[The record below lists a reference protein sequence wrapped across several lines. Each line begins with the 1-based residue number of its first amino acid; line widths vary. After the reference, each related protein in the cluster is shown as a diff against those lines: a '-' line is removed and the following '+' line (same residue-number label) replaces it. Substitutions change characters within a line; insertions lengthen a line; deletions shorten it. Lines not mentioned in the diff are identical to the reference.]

1 MTEQII
7 GKVMMTFKG
16 DYDDTKQYN
25 FLDTVEYNG
34 SSFVCKANGTHDT
47 PSENSAN
54 WQLLAKAGCDGK
66 DGINGKDGAPGKDG
80 VNGKDG
86 APGKDGKDG
95 APGKNGK
102 DGAQGD
108 PGFYHYTVDLTD
120 AKYDRNKWYYVA
132 SNGNQLGS
140 LGGSSYFSLEA
151 PLYNGIDVPY
161 GVHSSGTG
169 KDACAR
175 QAVLYGQ
182 GRWGSYDRKLI
193 VLDDDTNLTT
203 DGKRLLTFAVPSD
216 NNLAYS
222 FYARGGLKISIASDV
237 SGLTWTPHTDT
248 YVVNGTTMPVLSDA
262 PDPKSLGLDDDHTFW
277 ALPMSQLKQQLQQ
290 GPQGLPGKDG
300 VTPHIDSTTGD
311 WFIGNQDTG
320 TQAQGPA
327 GENGRDGADG
337 QPGKDGQNGI
347 TPHID
352 TATGN
357 WFVGSTDTGI
367 KAQGPQGSPGKDGQ
381 TPDVSKLTTKTAWSE
396 TGITYINGAKAA
408 SGSSKLKCRAITI
421 GDVHIVQ
428 VKGWLIAGNL
438 GNHNFLPQVQVPAF
452 GFENDDY
459 YFEAKGSVT
468 SYDSFI
474 QVDSKA
480 KCQINLYSYS
490 TQNGPSI
497 PLNAMWIY

>member
-16 DYDDTKQYN
+16 DYDTTKQYN

-54 WQLLAKAGCDGK
+54 WQLLAKAGRDGK
-66 DGINGKDGAPGKDG
+66 DGINGKEGAPGKD
-80 VNGKDG
+80 
-86 APGKDGKDG
+86 
-95 APGKNGK
+95 
-102 DGAQGD
+102 
-108 PGFYHYTVDLTD
+108 
-120 AKYDRNKWYYVA
+120 
-132 SNGNQLGS
+132 
-140 LGGSSYFSLEA
+140 
-151 PLYNGIDVPY
+151 
-161 GVHSSGTG
+161 
-169 KDACAR
+169 
-175 QAVLYGQ
+175 
-182 GRWGSYDRKLI
+182 
-193 VLDDDTNLTT
+193 
-203 DGKRLLTFAVPSD
+203 
-216 NNLAYS
+216 
-222 FYARGGLKISIASDV
+222 
-237 SGLTWTPHTDT
+237 
-248 YVVNGTTMPVLSDA
+248 
-262 PDPKSLGLDDDHTFW
+262 
-277 ALPMSQLKQQLQQ
+277 
-290 GPQGLPGKDG
+290 
-300 VTPHIDSTTGD
+300 
-311 WFIGNQDTG
+311 
-320 TQAQGPA
+320 
-327 GENGRDGADG
+327 
-337 QPGKDGQNGI
+337 GKDGQNGI

-396 TGITYINGAKAA
+396 TGITYINGAKAV
-408 SGSSKLKCRAITI
+408 SSSSKLKCRAITI

-428 VKGWLIAGNL
+428 VNGWFTAGNL

-490 TQNGPSI
+490 TQNGPLI